1 MANYPTVRSDF
12 FHANLPCYVLY
23 FQLLKDCWQLVGT
36 FFEQL
41 ELQYIWK
48 GSREKNRI
56 FATEN
61 SPISQRVLGLS
72 PSAFPHLEF
81 QVAQDFHSN
90 GEESQQLFAFSL
102 SLLKQGHNSHV
113 HNSQFS
119 LISQI

>member
-1 MANYPTVRSDF
+1 MMVENTHGTFVGRKVRRGLRERVFLVLANYPTVRSDF
-12 FHANLPCYVLY
+12 FHTNLLCYVLY

-61 SPISQRVLGLS
+61 SPIPHPVLYLD
-72 PSAFPHLEF
+72 E
-81 QVAQDFHSN
+81 
-90 GEESQQLFAFSL
+90 
-102 SLLKQGHNSHV
+102 
-113 HNSQFS
+113 
-119 LISQI
+119 